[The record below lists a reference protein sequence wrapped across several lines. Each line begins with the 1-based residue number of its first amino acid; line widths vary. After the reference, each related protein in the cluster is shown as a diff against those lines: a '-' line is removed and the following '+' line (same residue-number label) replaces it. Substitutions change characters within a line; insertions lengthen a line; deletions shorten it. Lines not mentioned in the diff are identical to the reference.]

1 MGEDRGGGEK
11 KLTSPLTL
19 TLSRKGRGELDRIRG
34 GKRKREKV
42 KRKQRKVF

>member
-19 TLSRKGRGELDRIRG
+19 TLSRKGREEKEKRVKGIPLNFLPIDG
-34 GKRKREKV
+34 GG
-42 KRKQRKVF
+42 

>member
-19 TLSRKGRGELDRIRG
+19 VLPQGERGIRG